1 MLRFA
6 SLVLPLL
13 LLGASVAYAAPAL
26 PEPESEWQLVREAK
40 ERGEVATWIRPIKG
54 HTLKAFKGEV
64 EVPHSML
71 TVFAVLADVQRY
83 PEWVFQCNQAR
94 LMPEYGYDIAYVHI
108 KGIWPVSDRD
118 AVTRSTIVQDEKTG
132 AITVHTR
139 ERHGLYPPQ
148 EDTVRIP
155 VLDNKFIL
163 TPLPDGWT
171 RITFDTFV
179 DPGGSIPA
187 WLANLVAVRAPR
199 DTLESMAEL
208 MDDPKYK
215 IQSVEETGLDAPGLD
230 QLRFEHPSG
239 MPAQQVSAQ

>member
-1 MLRFA
+1 MLRITSFFLA
-6 SLVLPLL
+6 LFIS
-13 LLGASVAYAAPAL
+13 GAAL
-26 PEPESEWQLVREAK
+26 ADAGSSRPEPTSEWQLAREAE
-40 ERGEVATWIRPIKG
+40 ERGEVTTWVRPVEG

-83 PEWVFQCNQAR
+83 PEWVFQCSKAR
-94 LMPEYGYDIAYVHI
+94 LMPEYGFDIAYVHI
-108 KGIWPVSDRD
+108 QGIWPVSDRD
-118 AVTRSTIVQDEKTG
+118 AVTRSEIFQDSETG
-132 AITVHTR
+132 AITLHTR
-139 ERHGLYPPQ
+139 ERHGLHPTQ

-187 WLANLVAVRAPR
+187 WLANLVAIRAPR

-208 MDDPKYK
+208 MDDPKYR

-230 QLRFEHPSG
+230 QLRFEHPSDV
-239 MPAQQVSAQ
+239 PEQRVSTQ